1 METMIKKIWDWTLML
16 LALLFLYAF
25 SYPAFTTEVTP
36 NMQSILDLI
45 QWISWLAFAFDLL
58 FSIWKAEDKKAYV
71 RSHPL
76 ELLAVFLP
84 FLRPLRLL
92 RLLSF
97 GSMVLSKVSVGR
109 SVGISFKVAI
119 TSFFLAYVAA
129 IQITIIERPLESS
142 NIKTFGDG
150 FWWAI
155 TTVTT
160 VGYGDRFPVSTEG
173 RFIAFCLMILGISLL
188 GVLTA
193 TVAAWFVRM
202 SQEDEAAN

>member
-1 METMIKKIWDWTLML
+1 MIKKIWDWTLML

-25 SYPAFTTEVTP
+25 SYPAFTPEVTP

-58 FSIWKAEDKKAYV
+58 YSIWKAENKKAYV

-119 TSFFLAYVAA
+119 TSFFLAYLAA

-202 SQEDEAAN
+202 SQEDEVAN